1 MKIEQKQNRIYKP
14 QSVYTYAAEE
24 CNQVSTELD
33 NLITDGGLTPSAGD
47 LTQVKKAVNNIV
59 DASAANL
66 QSQIDAITAASDVF
80 DVVGTYA
87 QLQAY
92 DKSSVPLNDII
103 KVLQDSTHN
112 NAATYYRLVET
123 SGATEWQYLG
133 QEGPY
138 YTKSEID
145 TNFALKSQLPSIAT
159 TQQVGLIKPDNSTL
173 MVSQDG
179 TLSASGTVVAALPL
193 FIFVWSIHKI
203 NDVSFLLANT
213 FSWQSGYV
221 YEAAYQHV
229 VNDISGITPSTETI
243 SGITITYYQANDGD
257 KIVLADQETAV
268 MNIYNATGDAKYF
281 ILDTTNTRFKLP
293 RWKHNKY
300 QSKAPVVGNG
310 KAIGLT
316 DGTNNYGLI
325 GSSSSVYNVATT
337 TYDVNVG
344 TDAGNN
350 GTNAALRKALGI
362 TTDAT
367 KSGIEATLEEDDMYL
382 YFYVGNYTQSAIE
395 QTAGLNLELFNN
407 KMDRDGSNA
416 SVRFATYAE
425 LQAELQ
431 EVKNMMLGR
440 IDYANAVDNI
450 SITRSATYTCPS
462 DGYILLL
469 NIAINNNGN
478 ILQVNGKKI
487 VIATTGSY
495 GTVCRGITPF
505 FPVSKGDVIS
515 STLDGNT
522 IGFYPQ
528 KQIEESAS

>member
-47 LTQVKKAVNNIV
+47 LTQVKTAVNNIV
-59 DASAANL
+59 DTAAANL

-92 DKSSVPLNDII
+92 DKSGVPLNDII

-123 SGATEWQYLG
+123 SGATEWQYIG

-145 TNFALKSQLPSIAT
+145 TDFALKSELPSIAT
-159 TQQVGLIKPDNSTL
+159 TQQVGLVKPDNSTL
-173 MVSQDG
+173 TVSQDG
-179 TLSASGTVVAALPL
+179 TLSATGNVAAALPL
-193 FIFVWSIHKI
+193 FTPIWADHILDDASYLRA
-203 NDVSFLLANT
+203 DT
-213 FSWQSGYV
+213 YSWQSGNV
-221 YEAAYQHV
+221 YTNAYNHL
-229 VNDISGITPSTETI
+229 VNDIAGIAQSTETI
-243 SGITITYYQANDGD
+243 GSYTITYYQANDGH
-257 KIVLADQETAV
+257 KVILADQETTAQ
-268 MNIYNATGDAKYF
+268 NIFNESGVAWYYL
-281 ILDTTNTRFKLP
+281 LDTANVRFKLP
-293 RWKHNKY
+293 RTKFGFVGLRDSVGNYVPESLPNIKGDTGAFILSQLGNSGSANSALYTTAVSGRGGNTNNIENPILHMDASRSSPTY
-300 QSKAPVVGNG
+300 QDNAPVQQR
-310 KAIGLT
+310 
-316 DGTNNYGLI
+316 
-325 GSSSSVYNVATT
+325 ATQ
-337 TYDVNVG
+337 
-344 TDAGNN
+344 
-350 GTNAALRKALGI
+350 
-362 TTDAT
+362 
-367 KSGIEATLEEDDMYL
+367 MYL
-382 YFYVGNYTQSAIE
+382 YFYIGNFSQSAIE
-395 QTAGLNLELFNN
+395 QTAGLNSELFNN
-407 KMDRDGSNA
+407 KMDIDGGNA
-416 SVRFATYAE
+416 TVRFATYAE
-425 LQAELQ
+425 LQEI
-431 EVKNMMLGR
+431 KNMMLGR

-462 DGYILLL
+462 DGYILVLL
-469 NIAINNNGN
+469 MPASTNGN
-478 ILQVNGKKI
+478 IEVNGKKI

-515 STLDGNT
+515 STIDGNT